1 MSSKSDFANLALELF
16 DQGYSCS
23 QSVLLAY
30 AQPFGLDERSAKLV
44 SSTFGGGMGRLRQT
58 CGAVTGG
65 FMVLGLAY
73 GNESPT
79 DKETKLD
86 AYRRVR
92 ELNHKVVEIHGTSNC
107 AELLKKQ
114 AQETETKAVKNPKAI
129 CNQMV
134 AQVAEMVFDML
145 ASENKLQENCSE
157 TSV

>member
-1 MSSKSDFANLALELF
+1 MPSKTEIVNLALELF

-114 AQETETKAVKNPKAI
+114 AQETETKAVKNPKTI
-129 CNQMV
+129 CNEMV
-134 AQVAEMVFDML
+134 VQVSGMVFDML

>member
-1 MSSKSDFANLALELF
+1 MSSKSDFENRALALF

-30 AQPFGLDERSAKLV
+30 AKSFGLDERSAKLV

-65 FMVLGLAY
+65 FMVLGLAF

-86 AYRRVR
+86 AYRHVR
-92 ELNHKVVEIHGTSNC
+92 ELHNRVIEMHGTSNC
-107 AELLKKQ
+107 AELMKKQ
-114 AQETETKAVKNPKAI
+114 GQDNGSGTDKLFKTI
-129 CNQMV
+129 CNEMV
-134 AQVAEMVFDML
+134 VQVSGMVFDML
-145 ASENKLQENCSE
+145 ASENTRMKNFTE
-157 TSV
+157 TSE

>member
-1 MSSKSDFANLALELF
+1 MNGIEFLRKLRGMAGAL
-16 DQGYSCS
+16 
-23 QSVLLAY
+23 
-30 AQPFGLDERSAKLV
+30 
-44 SSTFGGGMGRLRQT
+44 
-58 CGAVTGG
+58 
-65 FMVLGLAY
+65 VLGLAY

-86 AYRRVR
+86 AYRGVR

-145 ASENKLQENCSE
+145 ASENKLHENCSE

>member
-1 MSSKSDFANLALELF
+1 MPSKSDFANLALELF

-30 AQPFGLDERSAKLV
+30 AQPFGLDERTAKLV

-79 DKETKLD
+79 DKETKLN

-92 ELNHKVVEIHGTSNC
+92 ELHNLVIEKHGTSNC

-114 AQETETKAVKNPKAI
+114 AQETENGEAKNPKAI

-134 AQVAEMVFDML
+134 MQVAGMVFDML
-145 ASENKLQENCSE
+145 ASENKLQDNHAKNSE
-157 TSV
+157 